1 MAKKHFGRKS
11 RILFKG
17 KWREMTQNV
26 IFRFLISYIL
36 VLVVPLLLL
45 SIGFQLAFQIVENNL
60 RVTHINMLKR
70 SADIIDNELMR
81 IETMA
86 LQVANDN
93 AILDM
98 AVQHRGDDNYIMTA
112 LDALD
117 SFTLHLNY
125 QDIEVLKS
133 NSAYI
138 YYKNTDL
145 VLFEKSYYKPNTFKL
160 YLDRWGISYNEWKD
174 KMQNPESL
182 KPTFVRLG
190 NELSYIFPFSTRMF
204 GESQGVITFQIDE
217 DMIFQKMKFINNL
230 DSQENYLV
238 EIVDASG
245 DKIWE
250 SSTLEQFPKLEPE
263 ELQQGYLEKE
273 NLSVIVVS
281 SEKLGWYYVLALPV
295 QESLAELKTL
305 KNTVALL
312 MVVAVIGSILLSFIQ
327 AMRKGKPVEEAL
339 QALTPQGEM
348 PAEYSNLGTAVSGII
363 KRHRD
368 VLEELEKNKS
378 GLQNNFFDELLKAGY
393 STEAQL
399 CTEAEKVGVN
409 IDNQIYQTA
418 YMQLFSE
425 NDFSTLDPQTIN
437 EIRILSQLMKNHLRE
452 KCRNN
457 VWFHKKN
464 YNSEIAIFAIDHM
477 EEDVIDLILETVEW
491 MRQECQ
497 VEISSGI
504 GGTCNNLL
512 LIWRSVEEA
521 SIALQNC
528 DRENPVVNYR
538 AELINCNEYYF
549 PAIAEEKLQESLM
562 AGQWQETKNM
572 IALLEKENCTN
583 RNLHRNQFIKFNR
596 KIMDILGQVSQKHEV
611 GEKAFWLNEV
621 FMEPEVSGE
630 EYFYRL
636 RQLCKKI
643 CNDNVEKK
651 QEQRGLLVEE
661 IKKYIQEHYCDSD
674 MGLSKVGGEFRMSES
689 YLSTLFKEQSG
700 GNFADYVEMLRI
712 EKACELLQNSTNTV
726 NDVAE
731 AVGYNSV
738 QSFRRAFKRVKGV
751 SPKELRV

>member
-1 MAKKHFGRKS
+1 MAKEHFEGKS
-11 RILFKG
+11 RILFKVRW
-17 KWREMTQNV
+17 KEMKRNA
-26 IFRFLISYIL
+26 IFRFLISYIF

-45 SIGFQLAFQIVENNL
+45 SIGFQAAFQIVENNL
-60 RVTHINMLKR
+60 KVTHINMLKR
-70 SADIIDNELMR
+70 SADIIDNELID

-112 LDALD
+112 LNALD

-133 NSAYI
+133 KSAYI
-138 YYKNTDL
+138 YFKNTDL
-145 VLFEKSYYKPNTFKL
+145 VLFEKSYYKLDTFKL
-160 YLDRWGISYNEWKD
+160 YLDSWGISYEEWKD

-190 NELSYIFPFSTRMF
+190 NELSYTFPFSTRMF

-217 DMIFQKMKFINNL
+217 NMIFQKMKFINNL
-230 DSQENYLV
+230 DSQENYLM
-238 EIVDASG
+238 EILDASG
-245 DKIWE
+245 ERIWA

-273 NLSVIVVS
+273 NLSVIVVP

-295 QESLAELKTL
+295 QESLAELKAL

-312 MVVAVIGSILLSFIQ
+312 MVAAVIGSILLSFIQ

-348 PAEYSNLGTAVSGII
+348 PEEYSNLGTAVSGIV

-378 GLQNNFFDELLKAGY
+378 GLQKNFFDELLKAGY
-393 STEAQL
+393 STETQL
-399 CTEAEKVGVN
+399 RTEAEKVGVN

-437 EIRILSQLMKNHLRE
+437 EIRILSQLMKRHLRE

-464 YNSEIAIFAIDHM
+464 YNSEIAIFAIEHM

-528 DRENPVVNYR
+528 DRENPVVSYR
-538 AELINCNEYYF
+538 AELINSNEYYF

-572 IALLEKENCTN
+572 IALLEKENCAN
-583 RNLHRNQFIKFNR
+583 RNLQRNQFIKFNR
-596 KIMDILGQVSQKHEV
+596 KAMDILGQVSQKHEV

>member
-1 MAKKHFGRKS
+1 M
-11 RILFKG
+11 
-17 KWREMTQNV
+17 
-26 IFRFLISYIL
+26 
-36 VLVVPLLLL
+36 
-45 SIGFQLAFQIVENNL
+45 
-60 RVTHINMLKR
+60 
-70 SADIIDNELMR
+70 
-81 IETMA
+81 
-86 LQVANDN
+86 
-93 AILDM
+93 
-98 AVQHRGDDNYIMTA
+98 
-112 LDALD
+112 
-117 SFTLHLNY
+117 
-125 QDIEVLKS
+125 
-133 NSAYI
+133 
-138 YYKNTDL
+138 
-145 VLFEKSYYKPNTFKL
+145 
-160 YLDRWGISYNEWKD
+160 
-174 KMQNPESL
+174 
-182 KPTFVRLG
+182 
-190 NELSYIFPFSTRMF
+190 
-204 GESQGVITFQIDE
+204 
-217 DMIFQKMKFINNL
+217 
-230 DSQENYLV
+230 
-238 EIVDASG
+238 
-245 DKIWE
+245 
-250 SSTLEQFPKLEPE
+250 
-263 ELQQGYLEKE
+263 
-273 NLSVIVVS
+273 
-281 SEKLGWYYVLALPV
+281 LALPV
-295 QESLAELKTL
+295 RESLAELKAL

-312 MVVAVIGSILLSFIQ
+312 MVAAVIGSILLSFIQ

-348 PAEYSNLGTAVSGII
+348 PAEYSNLGTAVSGIV

-378 GLQNNFFDELLKAGY
+378 GLQKNFFDELLKAGY
-393 STEAQL
+393 STETQL
-399 CTEAEKVGVN
+399 RTEAEKVGVN

-437 EIRILSQLMKNHLRE
+437 EIRILSQLMKRHLRE

-528 DRENPVVNYR
+528 DRENPVVSYR
-538 AELINCNEYYF
+538 AELINSNEYYF

-572 IALLEKENCTN
+572 IALLEKENCAN
-583 RNLHRNQFIKFNR
+583 RNLQRNQFIKFNR
-596 KIMDILGQVSQKHEV
+596 KTMDILGQVSKKEEV

-661 IKKYIQEHYCDSD
+661 IKKYIQEHYCESD

-712 EKACELLQNSTNTV
+712 EKACELLQNSENTV

-751 SPKELRV
+751 SPKKLRV